1 MIDFVA
7 LALYST
13 LMGSTPGPNNVMLTA
28 SGVNF
33 GFARTLPHMLGI
45 ACGHVVQVMLACLSL
60 GEIFVRYPLTQRS
73 LKIAGFC
80 YLLYLSWRILMS
92 SSSSEKQGAKE
103 TFAFLRGGVVSVCQ
117 SEGVGFCDDGCDLCW
132 RTMICRGLFCN
143 LYECK
148 TNARL
153 RARGGVGGRS
163 SPAKARCERARKRFL
178 LFVVACLRFLQARY
192 ATTKTYIIAYN
203 NSYH

>member
-92 SSSSEKQGAKE
+92 SSSSESKGRRRPLHFYEAVLFQFVNPKAWVFVTTVATLFLPEGEEGSLRNAFVLSFAAGTIIIPCIALWAGFGQG
-103 TFAFLRGGVVSVCQ
+103 LR
-117 SEGVGFCDDGCDLCW
+117 
-132 RTMICRGLFCN
+132 
-143 LYECK
+143 
-148 TNARL
+148 
-153 RARGGVGGRS
+153 
-163 SPAKARCERARKRFL
+163 
-178 LFVVACLRFLQARY
+178 RFLQDPVKLRVFNT
-192 ATTKTYIIAYN
+192 ATAAALVGTAVYLVI
-203 NSYH
+203 

>member
-33 GFARTLPHMLGI
+33 GFARTIPHMLGI
-45 ACGHVVQVMLACLSL
+45 ACGHVAQVMLACLSL
-60 GEIFVRYPLTQRS
+60 GELFVRYPLAQSS

-92 SSSSEKQGAKE
+92 SSSAENKGRRRPLHFYEAVLFQFVNPKAWVFVTTVATLFLPEGE
-103 TFAFLRGGVVSVCQ
+103 EELLRNAFLLSLTAGTIVIPSIALWA
-117 SEGVGFCDDGCDLCW
+117 GFGQ
-132 RTMICRGLFCN
+132 
-143 LYECK
+143 
-148 TNARL
+148 AL
-153 RARGGVGGRS
+153 R
-163 SPAKARCERARKRFL
+163 RFL
-178 LFVVACLRFLQARY
+178 HDPVKLRVFNTVTAAALVGTAVY
-192 ATTKTYIIAYN
+192 LVI
-203 NSYH
+203 